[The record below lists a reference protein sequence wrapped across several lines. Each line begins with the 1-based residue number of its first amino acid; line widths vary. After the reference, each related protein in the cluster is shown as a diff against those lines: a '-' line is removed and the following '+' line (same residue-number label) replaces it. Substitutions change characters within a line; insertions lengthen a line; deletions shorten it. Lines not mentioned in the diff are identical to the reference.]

1 MLILILK
8 VKFIMDLINLSF
20 LKDKIC
26 ENRVFGVSNF
36 ISIAKT

>member
-8 VKFIMDLINLSF
+8 VKFIMDLIDLFF

-26 ENRVFGVSNF
+26 ENKVF
-36 ISIAKT
+36 